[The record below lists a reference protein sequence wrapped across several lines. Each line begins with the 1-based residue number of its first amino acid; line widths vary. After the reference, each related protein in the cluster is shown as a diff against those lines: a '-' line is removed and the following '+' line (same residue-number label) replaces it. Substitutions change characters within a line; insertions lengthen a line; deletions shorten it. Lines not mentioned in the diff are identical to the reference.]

1 MPKINAGNMFEDDFP
16 PEIADG
22 TFGSSNKSTLS
33 KAFPQ
38 AIHHSPGEHK
48 IQLKDTIISS

>member
-1 MPKINAGNMFEDDFP
+1 MFEDDFP